1 MTTALF
7 LRVLLLRRIFLLAI
21 KPVVILLPA
30 PRFPKFSVESVDSAA
45 FKTKIDKNKQNVTL
59 KSMTTEQFLNS
70 IQEVLELDD
79 VDIKIDD
86 DFRAYEEW
94 DSLTFLSLVTYMR
107 DEYGVVLDIDSFN
120 KISTWNDLY
129 LIIAK

>member
-1 MTTALF
+1 
-7 LRVLLLRRIFLLAI
+7 
-21 KPVVILLPA
+21 
-30 PRFPKFSVESVDSAA
+30 
-45 FKTKIDKNKQNVTL
+45 
-59 KSMTTEQFLNS
+59 MTTEQFLNS